1 MGTIATTPKR
11 APKFGGP
18 DRPFTTGDVA
28 AICQVAPRTVSKW
41 FDGGRLRGYRVPGG
55 CDRRVQP
62 ADLVTFMIEHGWPDA
77 RIRWVEQQA
86 GLVRRA
92 LTAGLSGGQRIECEE
107 HAAGGVRVEHA
118 DGLIEAGV
126 MLVERRPTV
135 VVVDLRVGRDEASR
149 LAGLVAA
156 RPDLAGVRAVAVTD
170 DPTATDADAAEL
182 VAAGFDAVYQAPVDW
197 SAVLAAKGGPGR

>member
-62 ADLVTFMIEHGWPDA
+62 ADLVTFMSEHGWPDA

-92 LTAGLSGGQRIECEE
+92 ITAGLSGGQRIECEE

-118 DGLIEAGV
+118 DGLVEAGM
-126 MLVERRPTV
+126 MLVEQRPTL
-135 VVVDLRVGRDEASR
+135 VVVDLSVGRREAC
-149 LAGLVAA
+149 LVAGLVAA
-156 RPDLAGVRAVAVTD
+156 RPDLAVVRVVAVTD
-170 DPTATDADAAEL
+170 DPTATDADAAAL
-182 VAAGFDAVYQAPVDW
+182 VRCGFDQVYQSPVDW
-197 SAVLAAKGGPGR
+197 AAVFGGREVQR